1 MSDPSKSQAIPKVGQ
16 AVIRLGYIGCGFM
29 AQNVH
34 LPNFSSLRDC
44 RLVALAENRGALGE
58 EVAKRYRIPK
68 VYRDHRQLL
77 EEKEVDA
84 VAVSADYAQ
93 QGEIAA
99 DFLRAGKHV
108 FMEKPMAVSVE
119 QAERILQAA
128 EEGRTRVMVAYM
140 KRYDPG
146 NRMVRRTIRKWKQ
159 DCLKGKLL
167 LARTHGF
174 CGNWIAEL
182 DTSAMIQSAEPI
194 KPVVSDAL
202 LPKWL
207 PAPHQ
212 ESYVAY
218 LQQYTHNVNLLRF
231 FLDISRRDQVEVR
244 NVDLDTDGYTGL
256 VTLQLDGRTTLM
268 GGPAAA
274 LDIAARS
281 HKANVGIVM
290 DTFHFYRSQVS
301 EEEVRAIPPEKL
313 LIVHVNDAE
322 DLPVEQLRDA
332 HRLHVGR
339 GVLSVVETLKTLKG
353 IVMTVFF
360 PLRIFERN
368 TGGNRWN
375 KWSGRPRVRLIR
387 R

>member
-99 DFLRAGKHV
+99 DFLRVGKHV
-108 FMEKPMAVSVE
+108 FVEKPMAVSVE

-159 DCLKGKLL
+159 DGSKGKLL
-167 LARTHGF
+167 LARNHGF

-182 DTSAMIQSAEPI
+182 DTSGMIQSAEPI

-256 VTLQLDGRTTLM
+256 VTLQLDGARCVIESGKTQFHSWEEHTQIYFEGGWVRTWPNPLFTRPSYCQVEIYE
-268 GGPAAA
+268 GGESASYQYPVPRPLSAWHYREEAA
-274 LDIAARS
+274 
-281 HKANVGIVM
+281 
-290 DTFHFYRSQVS
+290 HF
-301 EEEVRAIPPEKL
+301 L
-313 LIVHVNDAE
+313 FC
-322 DLPVEQLRDA
+322 
-332 HRLHVGR
+332 
-339 GVLSVVETLKTLKG
+339 LKTGLPFDSSG
-353 IVMTVFF
+353 DDALLDVW
-360 PLRIFERN
+360 IFEEIYQKHLR
-368 TGGNRWN
+368 
-375 KWSGRPRVRLIR
+375 
-387 R
+387 